1 MTLKDFFVIIKP
13 RDSLYSQLLFLME
26 ARVYSRASQL
36 FLSKVYLKSYE
47 SKNFKPD
54 VCK

>member
-1 MTLKDFFVIIKP
+1 MIIKP
-13 RDSLYSQLLFLME
+13 RDSLESQLLFLME
-26 ARVYSRASQL
+26 ALVSRGASQL

-47 SKNFKPD
+47 EKKFKHD